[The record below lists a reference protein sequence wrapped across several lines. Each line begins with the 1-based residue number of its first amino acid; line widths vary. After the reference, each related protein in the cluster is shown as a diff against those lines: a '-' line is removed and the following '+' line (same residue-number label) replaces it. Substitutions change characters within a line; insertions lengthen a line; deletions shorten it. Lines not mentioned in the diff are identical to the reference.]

1 MTYKTVK
8 EPFFFIDKNSFFENK
23 KGKKTNRCLYAE
35 AFPGDTLSMGPM
47 TGHHATYRRC
57 HDIAKD
63 EPIIINAAIKMED

>member
-1 MTYKTVK
+1 MTYKTIK
-8 EPFFFIDKNSFFENK
+8 EPFFLLI
-23 KGKKTNRCLYAE
+23 KTHSSRIRRARKHRCLYAE